1 LKERFGNNIMLI
13 TIVGPSADI
22 ISGSLLRPIN
32 IYYSLDSLRNVSVNY
47 VSIRKTID
55 LLYQLRYILSSD
67 VIIVSGVNPWI
78 SAFLT
83 ILGRILRRK
92 VITDFHGF
100 AWLEANIMSTSRFFI
115 RTLLLISE
123 KISYKLSQHV
133 ITASTWLAK
142 TLSQYFGA
150 RKNVS
155 VIENAT
161 SYIFEKVVNELA
173 EKYDHET
180 LRKYVCKA
188 LLYRNDCF
196 KKLLFISPLPYVFKS
211 NILAYKELARLIPQI
226 EKDIIIVITGVKKS
240 DISDPQGN
248 IISVGYLGYV
258 DYVALLMSSDAVI
271 LPYPNNAI
279 CGGVRNKVLEAGFC
293 NKLIMSTKTGM
304 MHLAIVS
311 GVHFISID
319 EEIPRELNISDL
331 ERVARELNKLT
342 KERYIFKNFKRNLL
356 RLVLLIMQEA

>member
-1 LKERFGNNIMLI
+1 MLI
-13 TIVGPSADI
+13 TIIGPSADI

-32 IYYSLDSLRNVSVNY
+32 IYYSLNSLRNVSVNY

-55 LLYQLRYILSSD
+55 LLYQLQHILSSD

-100 AWLEANIMSTSRFFI
+100 AWLEANIVGISRFFI
-115 RTLLLISE
+115 RALLLISE
-123 KISYKLSQHV
+123 KISYKLSQHI

-173 EKYDHET
+173 KKYDLET
-180 LRKYVCKA
+180 LRKYACKA
-188 LLYRNDCF
+188 LLHRNDCS
-196 KKLLFISPLPYVFKS
+196 KKLLFISPLPSVFKS
-211 NILAYKELARLIPQI
+211 NILAYKELIKLILQI
-226 EKDIIIVITGVKKS
+226 KDTIIVITGVKES

-258 DYVALLMSSDAVI
+258 DYVVLLMSSDAVI

-279 CGGVRNKVLEAGFC
+279 CGGIRNKVLEAGFC
-293 NKLIMSTKTGM
+293 RKPVISTKVGI
-304 MHLAIVS
+304 MHFKALS
-311 GVHFISID
+311 TVHYISID
-319 EEIPRELNISDL
+319 TILRSERAENL
-331 ERVARELNKLT
+331 ECYEYYTKYWKFIAGKLH
-342 KERYIFKNFKRNLL
+342 EVVVNRYSFQIFRSSLL
-356 RLVLLIMQEA
+356 TLIKSILVIEK

>member
-1 LKERFGNNIMLI
+1 MII

-32 IYYSLDSLRNVSVNY
+32 IYYSLNSLRNVSVNY

-67 VIIVSGVNPWI
+67 FIIVSGVNPWI

-100 AWLEANIMSTSRFFI
+100 AWLEANIMGTSRFFI
-115 RTLLLISE
+115 RALLLISE
-123 KISYKLSQHV
+123 KISYKLSQHI

-142 TLSQYFGA
+142 TLSEYFGV
-150 RKNVS
+150 RKNIS

-196 KKLLFISPLPYVFKS
+196 KKLLFISPLPSVFKS

-226 EKDIIIVITGVKKS
+226 KEDIIIVITGVKEPG
-240 DISDPQGN
+240 ISDPQEK
-248 IISVGYLGYV
+248 IVLLGYLSYV
-258 DYVALLMSSDAVI
+258 NYVALLMSSDAVI

-279 CGGVRNKVLEAGFC
+279 CGGVRNKILEAGFC
-293 NKLIMSTKTGM
+293 RKPIISTKTGM
-304 MHLAIVS
+304 MHVKAIPNIHYIMTDNIKIIQNLDKEKLQNLAKS
-311 GVHFISID
+311 
-319 EEIPRELNISDL
+319 LNNLI
-331 ERVARELNKLT
+331 
-342 KERYIFKNFKRNLL
+342 KEGYSFSVFRRMLL
-356 RLVLLIMQEA
+356 DTFF